1 MMSSMKTIAVP
12 PGATI
17 KEQIADRGI
26 SQQEFASRMEMSEK
40 DVSKLLNGEVRL
52 SDDIA
57 ARLETVLGI
66 PTRFWSNLERIYRE
80 KKVQAENE
88 RYLEK

>member
-26 SQQEFASRMEMSEK
+26 SQQELASMMGMSEK
-40 DVSKLLNGEVRL
+40 DICKLLNGEVRL

-57 ARLETVLGI
+57 VRLETVLGI